1 MIKNLFL
8 TIYFSFLILF
18 SGSSFPKWI
27 EGDIVTLQGLDKI
40 TARIKT
46 LEFPLNKMQSFGI
59 LKIDVKKCLFTK
71 PTETPESVAYLSIF
85 DDKSKYLTNEK
96 SDFIFKGWMFS
107 SSPALNSMEHPV
119 YDLILIK
126 CKKSKTSSNKSLSD

>member
-1 MIKNLFL
+1 MIKIFCVVLCL
-8 TIYFSFLILF
+8 ISFYSLNTF
-18 SGSSFPKWI
+18 AKWI

-46 LEFPLNKMQSFGI
+46 LEFPLKDLQSFGI
-59 LKIDVKKCLFTK
+59 LKISVKKCLFTK
-71 PTETPESVAYLSIF
+71 PTETPESIAYLSIF
-85 DDKSKYLTNEK
+85 DDKNKYLIDKKNNH
-96 SDFIFKGWMFS
+96 IFKGWMFS

-126 CKKSKTSSNKSLSD
+126 CKKSNTSLNNSLSE